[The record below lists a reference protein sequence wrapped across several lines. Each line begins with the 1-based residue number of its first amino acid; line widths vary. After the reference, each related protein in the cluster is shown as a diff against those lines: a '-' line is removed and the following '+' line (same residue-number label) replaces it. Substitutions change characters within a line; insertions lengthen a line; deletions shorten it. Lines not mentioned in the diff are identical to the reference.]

1 MELVHKFDINK
12 RKKLDSE
19 ERKRLLV
26 PYETLLK
33 LGLQEKYNF
42 ADIGCG
48 TGLFTIPASE
58 ICGKNAFVYAIDVSE
73 EMLSEVKERS
83 LKDGLN
89 HIQTVKSD
97 EYDFK
102 LKENTVDFVLICTVL
117 HEIDNKKR
125 FLYEAKRICK
135 SGGKIA
141 VIEFNE
147 TQTIFGPPISHRID
161 RKRVK
166 ELLNE
171 IGFQYV
177 PDMDISEAFYA
188 VTAINN

>member
-1 MELVHKFDINK
+1 MVHKFNINK

-19 ERKRLLV
+19 ERKRLLA

-33 LGLQEKYNF
+33 LGLQEKHNV

-58 ICGKNAFVYAIDVSE
+58 ICGKNAIVYAIDISE

-83 LKDGLN
+83 LKEGLK

-102 LKENTVDFVLICTVL
+102 LKENIVDFVLICTVL
-117 HEIDNKKR
+117 HEIDDKKR
-125 FLYEAKRICK
+125 FLDEAKRICK
-135 SGGKIA
+135 SGGEIA

-161 RKRVK
+161 RKQVK
-166 ELLNE
+166 ELLTD
-171 IGFQYV
+171 IGFQCVSY
-177 PDMDISEAFYA
+177 MDISEAFYA

>member
-1 MELVHKFDINK
+1 MVHKFDVHN

-19 ERKRLLV
+19 ERKRLLA

-33 LGLQEKYNF
+33 LGCQKDHNF

-48 TGLFTIPASE
+48 TGLFTIPAAE
-58 ICGKNAFVYAIDVSE
+58 ICGNNACVYAIDVSE
-73 EMLSEVKERS
+73 EMLTEVKERS

-89 HIQTVKSD
+89 QIQTVKSD
-97 EYDFK
+97 EYDVK
-102 LKENTVDFVLICTVL
+102 LKNNTVDFVLICTVL
-117 HEIDNKKR
+117 HEIDDKRR
-125 FLYEAKRICK
+125 FLDEAKRICK

-147 TQTIFGPPISHRID
+147 TQTNFGPPISHRLD

-177 PDMDISEAFYA
+177 SDMDIREAFYV
-188 VTAINN
+188 VTAINVI

>member
-1 MELVHKFDINK
+1 MKLVHKFNINK

-19 ERKRLLV
+19 ERKRLLA

-33 LGLQEKYNF
+33 LGLQEKHNV

-58 ICGKNAFVYAIDVSE
+58 ICGKNAIVYAIDISE

-83 LKDGLN
+83 LKEGLK

-102 LKENTVDFVLICTVL
+102 LKENIVDFVLICTVL
-117 HEIDNKKR
+117 HEIDDKKR
-125 FLYEAKRICK
+125 FLDEAKRICK
-135 SGGKIA
+135 SGGEIA

-161 RKRVK
+161 RKQVK
-166 ELLNE
+166 ELLTD
-171 IGFQYV
+171 IGFQCVSY
-177 PDMDISEAFYA
+177 MDISEAFYA